1 MRGNLRKII
10 LAVLVLGILVALA
23 LRSRRALHSHGF
35 SAAKLLQAIRQAN
48 VPLLL
53 LCAVLIYACYAIR
66 ALRWN
71 RFSTHIGKST
81 FLGTYSA
88 TLMGFA
94 AVFVLGRAGEPVRPL
109 LIARK
114 NKLPVPGMFG
124 IYVLERLFD
133 FASAAVIAVV
143 CLLFFSKR
151 LIASEADPDWV
162 GPARHGAWV
171 LLGLVAALICF
182 LAYYRLHGGGRLT
195 KRLET
200 WHSAKGW
207 RASLAT
213 VVDGFSQG
221 LQAIQTVSDL
231 AIGVFYSALHWGIV
245 ALIYLWTVR
254 AFGDFFSD
262 MNYPAAM
269 LLLSVTLVGST
280 LQLPGVGGGAQVATF
295 YAFTQIFGVD
305 EGGAVVV
312 ALVLWLISFAL
323 SAIVGVPLLIREG
336 WSLGELKQLAKAE
349 RAAEAHGEHV
359 SDSTLKQ
366 ELGPDARKGKRGQ

>member
-10 LAVLVLGILVALA
+10 LAVVVLAILLALA
-23 LRSRRALHSHGF
+23 LRSRKALHSKGF
-35 SAAKLLQAIRQAN
+35 SAASLVQAIRQAN

-53 LCAVLIYACYAIR
+53 LCVVLIYVCYAIR
-66 ALRWN
+66 AVRWN
-71 RFSTHIGKST
+71 RFCAHIGKGS
-81 FLGTYSA
+81 FWGTYSA

-114 NKLPVPGMFG
+114 SKLPVSSMFG

-133 FASAAVIAVV
+133 FGSAAVILLL
-143 CLLFFSKR
+143 CLLVFPGK
-151 LIASEADPDWV
+151 LVQSEADPDWV
-162 GPARHGAWV
+162 STARHGGWI
-171 LLGLVAALICF
+171 LLALVVGLVAF
-182 LAYYRLHGGGRLT
+182 LVYYRLHGGGKLSDRLA
-195 KRLET
+195 R
-200 WHSAKGW
+200 WHEGKGW
-207 RASLAT
+207 RAT
-213 VVDGFSQG
+213 VAAVIDGFSNG
-221 LQAIQTVSDL
+221 LQAIRTMSDL
-231 AIGVFYSALHWGIV
+231 GSAVVLSALHWGLV
-245 ALIYLWTVR
+245 ALIYMWTVH

-269 LLLSVTLVGST
+269 LLLAVTLVGST

-305 EGGAVVV
+305 QAGAVVV
-312 ALVLWLISFAL
+312 ALVLWLISFAA
-323 SAIVGVPLLIREG
+323 SAVGGVPLLIREG

-359 SDSTLKQ
+359 TDTALRKHP
-366 ELGPDARKGKRGQ
+366 EHDKKHGEDAR

>member
-10 LAVLVLGILVALA
+10 LALLVLGILLALA
-23 LRSRRALHSHGF
+23 LRSRKALHSRGF

-53 LCAVLIYACYAIR
+53 LCVLAIYVCYAIR
-66 ALRWN
+66 AARWN
-71 RFSTHIGKST
+71 RFSAHIGKAS
-81 FLGTYSA
+81 FWGTYSA

-114 NKLPVPGMFG
+114 NKLPVSSMFG

-133 FASAAVIAVV
+133 FGSAAVIALI
-143 CLLFFSKR
+143 CLLLLPEK
-151 LIASEADPDWV
+151 LVQSEADPDWV
-162 GPARHGAWV
+162 SAARHGAWI
-171 LLGLVAALICF
+171 LLGLVVALVAF
-182 LAYYRLHGGGRLT
+182 LVYYRMHGGGKLSQRLA
-195 KRLET
+195 R
-200 WHSAKGW
+200 WHEQKGW
-207 RASLAT
+207 RASLAAI
-213 VVDGFSQG
+213 VDGFSNG
-221 LQAIQTVSDL
+221 LQAIRTMSDL
-231 AIGVFYSALHWGIV
+231 GSAVVYSALHWGLV
-245 ALIYLWTVR
+245 ALAYLWTVR

-269 LLLSVTLVGST
+269 LLLAVTLVGST

-305 EGGAVVV
+305 QGGSVVV
-312 ALVLWLISFAL
+312 ALVLWLISFAA
-323 SAIVGVPLLIREG
+323 SAIAGVPLLIREG

-349 RAAEAHGEHV
+349 RAAEAHGEHITN
-359 SDSTLKQ
+359 STLTAQAERAKRHKA
-366 ELGPDARKGKRGQ
+366 DAK